1 MSYTIV
7 EDGDTLQVRASI
19 KKTAELAEFIERL
32 TAYYEALIQKTNQE
46 PKTDE

>member
-19 KKTAELAEFIERL
+19 KGRDELL
-32 TAYYEALIQKTNQE
+32 ALIQKLVERGEDGTFENE
-46 PKTDE
+46 ETKTDE